1 MVEAPENN
9 SFAPQSFVADGLL
22 ADRVALITGAA
33 RGMGFAI
40 AEGLARRGARVAI
53 NDLSQEGADEA
64 VARLDRLGLEATALP
79 GDVSDNSSVQRIFG
93 ELNRSM
99 QRLDILVNN
108 AGVLRPTRGEAI
120 AEEEWDFVIDNNLK
134 NTFLCCRAAI
144 PLLRASGG
152 GAIVNISSSAG
163 KSVSTLGGPHYT
175 AAKAGVLGLTR
186 HLARELAAAGIRV
199 NAVCPGLIDTDMV
212 RRTVLPAVVDSYAH
226 SFPVGRLGTPA
237 EVADLVVFLASP
249 LSSYITGASIDINGG
264 DLTI

>member
-1 MVEAPENN
+1 MGKMSENS
-9 SFAPQSFVADGLL
+9 SFACSAALADGLL
-22 ADRVALITGAA
+22 TDRVALITGAA

-40 AEGLARRGARVAI
+40 AEGLARRGARIAV
-53 NDLSQEGADEA
+53 NDLSQAGADDA
-64 VARLDRLGLEATALP
+64 VTRLHRLGFEAIALP
-79 GDVSDNSSVQRIFG
+79 GDVSDDSSVQRIFRT
-93 ELNRSM
+93 LNSSM

-120 AEEEWDFVIDNNLK
+120 TEDEWEFVIDNNLK
-134 NTFLCCRAAI
+134 NTFLCCKAAI
-144 PLLRASGG
+144 PLLRERGG

-212 RRTVLPAVVDSYAH
+212 RGTVLPAVVDTYAR
-226 SFPVGRLGTPA
+226 SFPMGRLGTPE
-237 EVADLVVFLASP
+237 EVADLVVYLAST